1 MAAPKPALKLPPAF
15 FALSTAAS
23 LFLAGGVLGL
33 FAPRVLPALASPPVA
48 WSLIGVGVTFEAWA
62 VAILIGTA
70 RRNAAGR

>member
-1 MAAPKPALKLPPAF
+1 MNAPQSAQKLPPSF

-33 FAPRVLPALASPPVA
+33 FAPLVLPPLAAPPVA
-48 WSLIGVGVTFEAWA
+48 WSLLGVGAAFEAWA

-70 RRNAAGR
+70 RRNAGK